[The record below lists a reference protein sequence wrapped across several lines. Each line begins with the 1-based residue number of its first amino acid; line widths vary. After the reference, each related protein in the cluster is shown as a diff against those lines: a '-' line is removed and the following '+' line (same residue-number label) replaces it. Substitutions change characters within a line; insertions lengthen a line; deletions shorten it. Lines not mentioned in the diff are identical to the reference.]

1 MTHNI
6 EYHRMLRLICLYYHL
21 TFIAFSSGTTAHLL
35 HQLEATFVSSK
46 VRECQHIVG
55 IENSHD
61 FHRVEVET
69 FGHHL
74 RSDEYVSL
82 LILKLFQ
89 DMLIAVFR
97 PCRVEVETCAV
108 SIRENDFQVIFNAF
122 CTEAVHLEIGA
133 AA

>member
-1 MTHNI
+1 
-6 EYHRMLRLICLYYHL
+6 MLWLISLYYHL
-21 TFIAFSSGTTAHLL
+21 TFIAFSSGTTAHLF

-55 IENSHD
+55 IENSHH

-89 DMLIAVFR
+89 YMLIAVFR
-97 PCRVEVETCAV
+97 PCRVEVEACTV
-108 SIRENDFQVIFNAF
+108 SIRENDFKVIFDAF
-122 CTEAVHLEIGA
+122 RAEAVHLEICA
-133 AA
+133 VA